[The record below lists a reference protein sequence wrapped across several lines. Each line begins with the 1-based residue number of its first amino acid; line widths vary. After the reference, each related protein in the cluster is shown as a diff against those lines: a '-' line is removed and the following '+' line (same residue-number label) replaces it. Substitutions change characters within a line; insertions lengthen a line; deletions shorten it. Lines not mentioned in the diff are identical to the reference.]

1 MNGILIKFA
10 FRNIFLHKMKTLIVG
25 SILIFGSF
33 LAVLGNSIVDAIAS
47 GMKSSITQSVTGDL
61 QIYSDQAK
69 EKLSVFGNIDG
80 SPSDVG
86 YVPNFSKI
94 KESLLRLPNVRSII
108 PMGGNFALMNPGNV
122 IDIQVEKLRQLYKK
136 KDQPS
141 SAKSVSRD
149 QIENAKKQLHFL
161 LTDLSEGVKENR
173 AEMILDAQSE
183 IDEAK
188 EQLALTL
195 EPSFWSDFDEH
206 YESKLE
212 FIGNKVAPLIFDNNM
227 LYFNYLGT
235 DLEAFKNNFP
245 QFEIVKGQMIPQGE
259 RGFLIHDYVYETMV
273 KNRIAR
279 RLDDI
284 KKSIQEDQ
292 KSISSSKELQDLIKA
307 NKEQISELYLTID
320 YSYRPELIKK
330 MKVFLKAS
338 EEDLRTLLGLF
349 FDMKEENFMA
359 RYDFFYKDM
368 APYFQLY
375 KVAIGDVIPLTAMT
389 KLGSSSA
396 VNIKVWGTFHFKSFE
411 NSPLAGNF
419 SLIDLNSF
427 RDLYGF
433 LTESRRKQNREI
445 EKEMGLQDL
454 GKDDMEALFG
464 ATEEEGAGSDT
475 NANGSIETN
484 GNSKSTTQ
492 EKPSGQSP
500 VLNEKNDVFINA
512 AVFLKD
518 PAQLT
523 EALEEITQKSKNEK
537 LEIQAADWR
546 SASGMVGQMTTALRI
561 ILFGFVLILFI
572 IASLMIMNSLLMAT
586 LERQQEIGTMRAIGA
601 PKSFLYKVYLI
612 ETAVTSILFSFIG
625 TVLALAVIMTIGKS
639 GIPAQGEVAK
649 FFFSGPKLYFST
661 HWDQILLVFVIILI
675 ISFIAT
681 QYPAWRAMKI
691 SPLRAMQNRD

>member
-33 LAVLGNSIVDAIAS
+33 LAVLGNSIVDAISS
-47 GMKSSITQSVTGDL
+47 GLKNSITQSVTGDL

-86 YVPNFSKI
+86 YVPNFPKV
-94 KESLLRLPNVRSII
+94 KESLLKLPNVRSII

-136 KDQPS
+136 KAQS
-141 SAKSVSRD
+141 SASSD
-149 QIENAKKQLHFL
+149 NDEQIENAKKQLHFL

-195 EPSFWSDFDEH
+195 ETSFWSDFDEN

-212 FIGNKVAPLIFDNNM
+212 FVGNKVAPLIFDNNM

-245 QFEIVKGQMIPQGE
+245 QFEIVKGQMIPKGE

-279 RLDDI
+279 RLDEI
-284 KKSIQEDQ
+284 KKTISEDQ

-338 EEDLRTLLGLF
+338 EEDLRILLGLF
-349 FDMKEENFMA
+349 FDMKEENFMD
-359 RYDFFYKDM
+359 RYAFFYKDM

-464 ATEEEGAGSDT
+464 ATEDEGSESGAKVDST
-475 NANGSIETN
+475 ETKDH
-484 GNSKSTTQ
+484 SKKTEPELPT
-492 EKPSGQSP
+492 GLSP
-500 VLNEKNDVFINA
+500 ILNEKKDVFINA

-523 EALEEITQKSKNEK
+523 EALEEITQKSKKEK
-537 LEIQAADWR
+537 LGIQAADWR
-546 SASGMVGQMTTALRI
+546 SASGMIGQMTTALRI

-625 TVLALAVIMTIGKS
+625 TVLALAVIMTVGKN

-649 FFFSGPKLYFST
+649 FFFSGPKLYFNT